1 MSISKYKVLSNVV
14 KYGSLTK
21 AAEVMGYTQS
31 GVSHTINSLEE
42 ELGFLL
48 VVRGRSGVK
57 LTKNGEQLMKTIK
70 EILKWNEHLEQEVA
84 SIHGIEVGMI
94 NIGTFTSVSVHWLP
108 KVIKYFQQDYPKIK
122 INLVPGDYRQ
132 IEEWLINGD
141 IDCGFVSLPTVDKLD
156 VIPLKQDRMLI
167 ILPPE
172 HPLSSS
178 STIPLQKIKYEPFI
192 MPRKGSDDDIN
203 RVLTAASIK
212 PDVKFIAGD
221 DHAIMAMVE
230 MGLGISILP
239 ELVLRGHQR
248 NIHIK
253 EMIEP
258 INRTLGIAVS
268 SMKNI
273 SPATKKFLTYI
284 QNSSS

>member
-1 MSISKYKVLSNVV
+1 MNISKYKVLSNVV

-31 GVSHTINSLEE
+31 GVSHILNSLEE

-48 VVRGRSGVK
+48 VVRGRSGIK
-57 LTKNGEQLMKTIK
+57 LTKNGEQLMKTIR

-84 SIHGIEVGMI
+84 AIHGIEIGRI

-108 KVIKYFQQDYPKIK
+108 KIIKCFQQDFPVIE

-132 IEEWLINGD
+132 IEDWLINGD
-141 IDCGFVSLPTVDKLD
+141 VDCGFVSLPTVGKLD
-156 VIPLKQDRMLI
+156 VIPLHQDRMLI
-167 ILPPE
+167 TLPPE
-172 HPLSSS
+172 HPLRSH
-178 STIPLQKIKYEPFI
+178 STITLQEIMHEPFI

-248 NIHIK
+248 NIHTKGIV
-253 EMIEP
+253 EP
-258 INRTLGIAVS
+258 IYRTLGIAVG
-268 SMKNI
+268 SMENT
-273 SPATKKFLTYI
+273 SPATLKFLTYI
-284 QNSSS
+284 QNHLS